1 MNLCDNCVQ
10 YMVKGN
16 YMGLSGVKIVYVCL
30 ILMEW
35 RIIATNSD
43 CSILYSDRS
52 AINEDNLSF
61 SVSRSA

>member
-1 MNLCDNCVQ
+1 MNLCDNWVQ
-10 YMVKGN
+10 YKVKGT
-16 YMGLSGVKIVYVCL
+16 YKGLSGVKIVYVCL

-43 CSILYSDRS
+43 CSLHNERS
-52 AINEDNLSF
+52 AINGDNVSF